1 MNPRFIRSIS
11 SFNLFLLLALLF
23 LQLVPEHAI
32 ASANSK
38 TYLIGFKENK
48 KAKVRAIQRSS
59 VQQLSTKVMVA
70 QLTESEMEVMSQD
83 ENVAY
88 IEEDSE
94 IELAETNLTEKQ
106 EVPWGIAHIRAN
118 QAHEKNFK
126 GQNIK
131 IGIIDTGISNH
142 EDLRVKGGISYVEGK
157 SDFDDEHGHGTA
169 VAGVIAGKDNDV
181 GIVGVAPEAE
191 IYAIRVLDE
200 KGHGTYSSMIQG
212 IEWAIQNDMNIVS
225 ISAGGKIDSQAL
237 HDQIKRAN
245 QQGILVIAS
254 AGNRGMGEDTQLYPA
269 KYAET
274 LSIGAIDQDNQR
286 ADFSSVGSG
295 LDLMAPGV
303 DILSTSLHGD
313 YEQRSGTSLA
323 APHVA
328 GAAAVIWSKKG
339 NATNREVRD
348 SLVDH
353 ATPLGESRFYGK
365 GLVNLEKAL
374 GLGDEDSAEI
384 ISLESKPNELRLSE
398 GENYQLKITANMTDG
413 NTRDVSKEVIYKS
426 KDEKIATVT
435 PTGLVTG
442 SGMGDTQLI
451 ATLGDKTIEIPI
463 VVTERAPLIP
473 RGGLDTP
480 EKGELISGTYTIKGW
495 HLNPDGVSQINIL
508 IDGMKVGEASYGDPR
523 PDIEAKYPAYQN
535 SNAGFH
541 YQLDTGNLTAGT
553 HIITVEVQ
561 DTNGQQTI
569 IEGTTFYIGNMEPL
583 NGLHADVTKLELTNE
598 GSHQLVVS
606 TVLEDNTLIDVTS
619 LAEYASSDES
629 IATVDSTGLV
639 KVMGDGTAIVTIR
652 YEGQSIMIPVTIN
665 KDEPLIPRWELEAP
679 TSNSMMTGATLIKG
693 WYLEPVGVSK
703 IEVHLDGTVVGEATY
718 GHNRPDIESLYP
730 HYKNA
735 TAGFEYLL
743 DTTQIT
749 EGQHTIKV
757 TAVNKEGAEQIL
769 AERAVF
775 IGRAEPATGIVAN
788 ISKVD
793 VIQGN
798 TQQLS
803 ISAVLLN
810 QQTKDVTR
818 EAQYTVENPA
828 IISISDKGI
837 VTGIEIGQTNI
848 TVKYQE
854 QTLTIPV
861 WVKAAAGL
869 ARGGID
875 SPADHALISGVYP
888 VTGWF
893 IDSNGV
899 EKIEV
904 LVDGAVSGEATYGIS
919 RPEIEI
925 MDASKPDGNV
935 GFHYNL
941 DTGKLREGTHTL
953 SVRGT
958 GKGGNQV
965 MLGNRTI
972 QVVTLLPAIG
982 LRANVTELIVPQG
995 KTHQF
1000 AVMAVLEDQ
1009 SSHDVTKLAL
1019 YNIENSSVAK
1029 VSTDGL
1035 VTALA
1040 QGSTSLTIKYGDQ
1053 SIKIPITVTEAEA
1066 LKTLGEIET
1075 PVNGAIVNGT
1085 YTISG
1090 WFLHPSAIS
1099 DYRVVIDGIEH
1110 GKAKS
1115 GIARPDIALLHSEY
1129 KNTQAGYSYNVDLNE
1144 LQPGNHTVS
1153 VIATDSEGKQYP
1165 LPERNFVIG
1174 NIAPA
1179 ISLQNAEPNM
1189 SVAKDAMQKLQIT
1202 ASFEGQQQK
1211 DITGEAVYTVEDPN
1225 VVYVSPLGIV
1235 TGLKVGMTKIHVNY
1249 GNQSLVIPVVV
1260 TESESGSLVAKGQM
1274 DIPKEGT
1281 VIGGTTTIQGWILN
1295 PSGVSKIEVLVDGQL
1310 QGTAVYGGP
1319 RPDIFAMYPHYQ
1331 NANAGFQYLLDTSL
1345 FTEGNHKLTI
1355 KVTDKAGA
1363 ESLVLESNIII
1374 GPVTGITANYSEVT
1388 LEKDKSVAFTVVA
1401 SYRDK
1406 STKDVT
1412 GEVTYTIDN
1421 PAITKIDATGLL
1433 TGLSSGSTVLTVSYA
1448 GIVKQYPVTVKGDVL
1463 VTGGA
1468 IDTPQDNELISRNYN
1483 MTGWFVSIG
1492 EVEKIEV
1499 LMDGDKL
1506 GEAKYG
1512 LERPDMKRK
1521 YPDAP
1526 HLKPGFSY
1534 LLEVDQMQVGEHQ
1547 LQVLVT
1553 EKDGKQTS
1561 MEKTITIV
1569 EPIHDT
1575 YAFWLQFSNQQGQNN
1590 WSYQEVSGDRFTDLE
1605 WDKAAEEWKS
1615 NQNETAIGNTWI
1627 KVGSSDPILKWK
1639 APRSGQIHVSGW
1651 ISKIQ
1656 VEEGD
1661 GVNVRLLK
1669 NDAQIWPSSGW
1680 QSIDFN
1686 DEIGVELQ
1694 EELSIEEGDALIF
1707 QVNQKENSVG
1717 DLLKWTPEITYI
1729 TSEVNDNSAPQVY
1742 LTSPMVGKAVT
1753 TVNSEDV
1760 IVISGIAMDP
1770 NIGDQ
1775 VHIWYQLD
1783 EEDPHEL
1790 TRFTASESANEFS
1803 YNLPIRNLKPDH
1815 LYSLRVWA
1823 VDQKSS
1829 KSLVEKV
1836 DISLDM
1842 RAQAEKDPITIAA
1855 DWKYPRDRQE
1865 IPKGQ
1870 SITLNWDYYN
1880 GKGYPSY
1887 IASQELIIYISEG
1900 GHVTSTKQEKLT
1912 GTARSY
1918 VFDTNFIQKN
1928 ALIDVR
1934 LKAVMKSDAPKILE
1948 GSTAKLEFYLLATN
1962 QAPVVVNTELLI
1974 MDSGRTGLINY
1985 SLRDND
1991 VSDKIVSTKL
2001 RVGLTPGGNELGEKE
2016 ETISEASQNGNASG
2030 RYFFPITKEMLYQT
2044 VYWTVQAQDNRG
2056 AWTTPTNYSSRLVDA
2071 LPKIV
2076 IYTPGAKRVIDIDE
2090 TFTLEGVYTHLESG
2104 DIISGRMNR
2113 LKDPKQFTTTG
2124 SSGQWS
2130 LSWRGRDLG
2139 EGTYP
2144 NIEVSNRGGF
2154 VAVYPGSLTI
2164 EKKPDAPNIIK
2175 VEAETNSLKVFWSPV
2190 AGATDYGIQVDGGGI
2205 KRVGNVSNHTITG
2218 LQPDRAYTIILWA
2231 YNSSGTS
2238 SYSSSPYTVR
2248 TKPAESNFNLLVEY
2262 NPVRMHFPA
2271 DQAKYFKITAKTSG
2285 VYQFTLNN
2293 DSGLAA
2299 DANISVYKGAG
2310 LLDHEEISSGSNG
2323 RVNPVFAAGKTY
2335 YVKIVGKSAFYA
2347 TLLAKPGGEA
2357 FIFNQP
2363 NDITIPGGQTV
2374 EIAMNV
2380 TIPGKYRMV
2389 TQLKNPIQK
2398 YPAVT
2403 VYSNGI
2409 QVSPR
2414 EKPSAAEV
2422 IYDLAAGA
2430 YTIKLTNTES
2440 NPVNVLF
2447 TVFAPAAGG
2456 TVYEY
2461 VYDQNNRIKAIK
2473 ENGVESVIFY
2483 HDENGNITKSVKQNA
2498 STPPKAKALSLDM
2511 EKVDVSPGNSK
2522 SIKVMATLDNGSQV
2536 DVSAQAVYVV
2546 EDPSVASIN
2555 KGIVYAVNGGT
2566 TRAKLFFGGQS
2577 KAFTITVDAPS
2588 VHLTSISLA
2597 PGQSTITEGQIQRLY
2612 ASAYYSDGNSK
2623 DISSVASFDTSNSS
2637 VAQVSSQGVVTGIK
2651 AGTATITVSYDGK
2664 NASSQVTVQG
2674 ATIQEI
2680 KGTPAQVTMVAGG
2693 TQQLSVTATYSN
2705 GAEENISKQ
2714 AVYSSSNSN
2723 VASVDSGGL
2732 ITALSPGATQV
2743 TVSYGGQSTIIPVT
2757 VSGNAITLVSLA
2769 VTPAT
2774 VSIGKGA
2781 NQQLEVKATY
2791 SDNSQTIVT
2800 NQATYQSSQPAI
2812 ANVGASGSVTGV
2824 AVGSST
2830 ITISFGGK
2838 VVTVPVQVTETQEP
2852 VQRLSVT
2859 PVSLNM
2865 LVGKTQQLQV
2875 KAAYKDGKNTDV
2887 SGQAVYLSGDATVV
2901 TVDSSG
2907 VATAVKAGSTNITV
2921 SFGGASVAVPVVTAE
2936 NVIQSIKVIPEKIT
2950 MLENGTKQ
2958 LLVNAVFMDG
2968 TEVDITNKASYILE
2982 DQTIASAT
2990 TDGLLTGL
2998 RVGSTS
3004 ITIGHLGKNINTM
3017 VHVVSVESK
3026 VARLSAGGAH
3036 TLMVKEDGSGVWAW
3050 GQNENGQLGDGT
3062 IQIRTTPV
3070 ESMLVIAAQQL
3081 VVSPSTVLL
3090 PTSQSKPLRITATY
3104 ANNSTQDVTM
3114 QSTYESSDPAV
3125 ASVDAGG
3132 VITAVSVGTTT
3143 ITVSYYDKTITVPVE
3158 VKETGVKVNRLSA
3171 GGSHTLMVKED
3182 GSVWAWGQNE
3192 NGQLGDGTIQIRM
3205 TPVESML
3212 VISAQ
3217 QLVASPSTVLLP
3229 TSQSKPLRITA
3240 TYANNSTQDVTTQST
3255 YESSDP
3261 AVASVDAGG
3270 VITAVSVGTTTI
3282 TVNHYGKTITVPVVV
3297 KETGG
3302 KVNRLSAGG
3311 AHTLMVKEDG
3321 SVWAW
3326 GQNENGQ
3333 LGDGTI
3339 QIRTTP
3345 VESILVVS
3353 AQQLVASPSTVLLSI
3368 SHSKPLRITA
3378 TYANNST
3385 QDVTTQSTYE
3395 SSDPAVAS
3403 VDAAGLIKAV
3413 SIGKANITVRYYNKT
3428 ITVPVEVREKEVKV
3442 NRLSAGG
3449 AHTLMV
3455 KEDGSVWAWGQN
3467 DMGQLGN
3474 NSLQNS
3480 TVPVVTNDNKTE

>member
-11 SFNLFLLLALLF
+11 SFNVFLLLALLF

-32 ASANSK
+32 ASAQSK

-106 EVPWGIAHIRAN
+106 EIPWGIAHIKAN
-118 QAHEKNFK
+118 QAHEKNYK

-142 EDLRVKGGISYVEGK
+142 EDLQVKGGISYVEGK

-200 KGHGTYSSMIQG
+200 KGHGAYSSMIQG

-225 ISAGGKIDSQAL
+225 ISAGGKIDSRAL

-269 KYAET
+269 KYPET

-339 NATNREVRD
+339 GATNREVRD

-384 ISLESKPNELRLSE
+384 QSLESKPSELRLSE

-413 NTRDVSKEVIYKS
+413 NTRDVSKEVTYKS

-435 PTGLVTG
+435 LSGLVTG

-463 VVTERAPLIP
+463 VVTERAPLLP

-495 HLNPDGVSQINIL
+495 HLNPDGVSQISIL

-561 DTNGQQTI
+561 DTNGQQSM

-639 KVMGDGTAIVTIR
+639 KAMGDGTAIVTIR
-652 YEGQSIMIPVTIN
+652 YEGQSIMIPVTIK

-693 WYLEPVGVSK
+693 WYLDPSGVSK
-703 IEVHLDGTVVGEATY
+703 IEVHLDGTVVGEASY
-718 GHNRPDIESLYP
+718 GHNRPDIESSYP
-730 HYKNA
+730 QYQNA
-735 TAGFEYLL
+735 RVGFEYLL
-743 DTTQIT
+743 DTTQII
-749 EGQHTIKV
+749 EGQHSIKV

-775 IGRAEPATGIVAN
+775 IGRAEPATSIVAN
-788 ISKVD
+788 ISKVEL
-793 VIQGN
+793 IQGN

-848 TVKYQE
+848 IVKYQE

-861 WVKAAAGL
+861 LVKAVAGL

-893 IDSNGV
+893 IDSTGV

-925 MDASKPDGNV
+925 MDASKPDGDV
-935 GFHYNL
+935 GFLYNL
-941 DTGKLREGTHTL
+941 DTGQLREGTHTL

-982 LRANVTELIVPQG
+982 LRANVTEVIVPQG
-995 KTHQF
+995 KTHQMT
-1000 AVMAVLEDQ
+1000 VMAVLEDQ

-1040 QGSTSLTIKYGDQ
+1040 QGSTSLTVKYGDQ
-1053 SIKIPITVTEAEA
+1053 SISIPIKVTEAEA

-1075 PVNGAIVNGT
+1075 PVNGAVVNGT

-1099 DYRVVIDGIEH
+1099 DYQVVIDGVEH

-1115 GIARPDIALLHSEY
+1115 GIARPDIALLHPEY
-1129 KNTQAGYSYNVDLNE
+1129 TNTQAGYSYTVDLNE

-1153 VIATDSEGKQYP
+1153 VIATDSEGKQHP
-1165 LPERNFVIG
+1165 LPEKKFTIG
-1174 NIAPA
+1174 KIAPA
-1179 ISLQNAEPNM
+1179 ISLQNTELTI

-1202 ASFEGQQQK
+1202 ANFEGQNPK

-1281 VIGGTTTIQGWILN
+1281 VIGGATTIQGWILN

-1319 RPDIFAMYPHYQ
+1319 RPDILAMYPLYQ

-1345 FTEGNHKLTI
+1345 FAEGNHKLTI

-1421 PAITKIDATGLL
+1421 PTIAKIDATGLL
-1433 TGLSSGSTVLTVSYA
+1433 TGLSSGSAVLTVSFA
-1448 GIVKQYPVTVKGDVL
+1448 GIVKQYPVTVKGDM

-1468 IDTPQDNELISRNYN
+1468 IDTPQDNEQISRNYN
-1483 MTGWFVSIG
+1483 MTGWFVSSG

-1547 LQVLVT
+1547 LHVLVT

-1605 WDKAAEEWKS
+1605 WDKASEEWKS

-1627 KVGSSDPILKWK
+1627 KVGVSDPILRWK

-1669 NDAQIWPSSGW
+1669 NNVQVWPSSGW
-1680 QSIDFN
+1680 QSIEFN

-1707 QVNQKENSVG
+1707 QVNQKENNVG

-1729 TSEVNDNSAPQVY
+1729 TNEVNDNSAPHVY
-1742 LTSPMVGKAVT
+1742 LTSPVVGKAVT

-1815 LYSLRVWA
+1815 LYALRVWA

-1842 RAQAEKDPITIAA
+1842 RAQAEKDPITISA
-1855 DWKYPRDRQE
+1855 DWKYPKDRAE

-1900 GHVTSTKQEKLT
+1900 GHVTSTKRDKLT

-1918 VFDTNFIQKN
+1918 VFDTSFIQKN

-1962 QAPVVVNTELLI
+1962 QAPVVVKTELLS

-2016 ETISEASQNGNASG
+2016 EAIPESSQNGNASG

-2113 LKDPKQFTTTG
+2113 LKDPKQFPTTG

-2144 NIEVSNRGGF
+2144 NIEVSNRGDF

-2218 LQPDRAYTIILWA
+2218 LQPDRVYTIILWA

-2238 SYSSSPYTVR
+2238 SYNSSPYTVQ
-2248 TKPAESNFNLLVEY
+2248 TKPAEGNFNLLVEY
-2262 NPVRMHFPA
+2262 NPVRMHFPVN
-2271 DQAKYFKITAKTSG
+2271 QAKYFKITAKTSG

-2335 YVKIVGKSAFYA
+2335 YVKIVGNSTFYA

-2357 FIFNQP
+2357 FVFNQP

-2374 EIAMNV
+2374 EIAMNAI
-2380 TIPGKYRMV
+2380 IPGKYRMV
-2389 TQLKNPIQK
+2389 TQLKNPSQK

-2498 STPPKAKALSLDM
+2498 STPLKAKALSLDL

-2536 DVSAQAVYVV
+2536 DVSSQAVYVV

-2566 TRAKLFFGGQS
+2566 TRARLYFGGQS
-2577 KAFTITVDAPS
+2577 KMFTITVDAPS

-2680 KGTPAQVTMVAGG
+2680 KGTPVQVSLVAGG

-2705 GAEENISKQ
+2705 GAEENISRQ
-2714 AVYSSSNSN
+2714 AVYSSSNAN
-2723 VASVDSGGL
+2723 VASVDSSGL

-2757 VSGNAITLVSLA
+2757 VSGNAISLVSLA

-2781 NQQLEVKATY
+2781 TQQLEVKATY
-2791 SDNSQTIVT
+2791 
-2800 NQATYQSSQPAI
+2800 
-2812 ANVGASGSVTGV
+2812 
-2824 AVGSST
+2824 
-2830 ITISFGGK
+2830 
-2838 VVTVPVQVTETQEP
+2838 
-2852 VQRLSVT
+2852 
-2859 PVSLNM
+2859 
-2865 LVGKTQQLQV
+2865 
-2875 KAAYKDGKNTDV
+2875 KDGKNIDV
-2887 SGQAVYLSGDATVV
+2887 SGQAVYVPGDATVV
-2901 TVDSSG
+2901 TVDANG
-2907 VATAVKAGSTNITV
+2907 VVTAVKAGSTSITV
-2921 SFGGASVAVPVVTAE
+2921 SFGGASVAVPVVVSAE
-2936 NVIQSIKVIPEKIT
+2936 IPVQNIKVTPEDIT
-2950 MLENGTKQ
+2950 LQEGTTQQ
-2958 LLVNAVFMDG
+2958 LNVLLKLADG
-2968 TEVDITNKASYILE
+2968 TEVDVA
-2982 DQTIASAT
+2982 DQSLFTMADPSIASVSAS
-2990 TDGLLTGL
+2990 GLLSGIKE
-2998 RVGSTS
+2998 GITS
-3004 ITIGHLGKNINTM
+3004 VTIDYLGT
-3017 VHVVSVESK
+3017 K
-3026 VARLSAGGAH
+3026 VN
-3036 TLMVKEDGSGVWAW
+3036 V
-3050 GQNENGQLGDGT
+3050 N
-3062 IQIRTTPV
+3062 
-3070 ESMLVIAAQQL
+3070 
-3081 VVSPSTVLL
+3081 
-3090 PTSQSKPLRITATY
+3090 
-3104 ANNSTQDVTM
+3104 
-3114 QSTYESSDPAV
+3114 
-3125 ASVDAGG
+3125 
-3132 VITAVSVGTTT
+3132 
-3143 ITVSYYDKTITVPVE
+3143 
-3158 VKETGVKVNRLSA
+3158 VKVVQVLN
-3171 GGSHTLMVKED
+3171 ED
-3182 GSVWAWGQNE
+3182 K
-3192 NGQLGDGTIQIRM
+3192 I
-3205 TPVESML
+3205 
-3212 VISAQ
+3212 
-3217 QLVASPSTVLLP
+3217 
-3229 TSQSKPLRITA
+3229 K
-3240 TYANNSTQDVTTQST
+3240 
-3255 YESSDP
+3255 
-3261 AVASVDAGG
+3261 
-3270 VITAVSVGTTTI
+3270 
-3282 TVNHYGKTITVPVVV
+3282 
-3297 KETGG
+3297 
-3302 KVNRLSAGG
+3302 RLSAGG

-3326 GQNENGQ
+3326 GHNEKGQ
-3333 LGDGTI
+3333 LGDGTV
-3339 QIRTTP
+3339 QDRTTP
-3345 VESILVVS
+3345 VESMLVIAV
-3353 AQQLVASPSTVLLSI
+3353 QQLAASPSTVLLPI
-3368 SHSKPLRITA
+3368 SQSKPLQITA
-3378 TYANNST
+3378 TYANNGT
-3385 QDVTTQSTYE
+3385 QDVTTQSTYK
-3395 SSDPAVAS
+3395 SSNPAVAA
-3403 VDAAGLIKAV
+3403 VDAAGVITAV
-3413 SIGKANITVRYYNKT
+3413 SVGTAT
-3428 ITVPVEVREKEVKV
+3428 ITVSYYNQTITVHVEVKETEVKV

-3455 KEDGSVWAWGQN
+3455 KEDGSVWAWGHN
-3467 DMGQLGN
+3467 EKGQLGN
-3474 NSLQNS
+3474 GTAQNS
-3480 TVPVVTNDNKTE
+3480 TVPVLTKDN

>member
-1 MNPRFIRSIS
+1 MNPRFIRLIS

-32 ASANSK
+32 ASASSK
-38 TYLIGFKENK
+38 TYLIGFKESK
-48 KAKVRAIQRSS
+48 KTKVRAILRSS
-59 VQQLSTKVMVA
+59 VQQVSTKVMVA
-70 QLTESEMEVMSQD
+70 QLTENEMEVMSQD

-94 IELAETNLTEKQ
+94 IELAETNRTEKQ
-106 EVPWGIAHIRAN
+106 EIPWGIEHIGAN
-118 QAHEKNFK
+118 QAHEKHYK

-142 EDLRVKGGISYVEGK
+142 EDLQVKGGISYVEGK

-212 IEWAIQNDMNIVS
+212 IEWAIQNDMDIVS
-225 ISAGGKIDSQAL
+225 ISAGGRIDSQAL

-245 QQGILVIAS
+245 QQGILVIAA

-274 LSIGAIDQDNQR
+274 LSVGAINQDNQR

-323 APHVA
+323 APHVT
-328 GAAAVIWSKKG
+328 GAAAVIWSKMG
-339 NATNREVRD
+339 GATNREVRD
-348 SLVDH
+348 RLVDN

-374 GLGDEDSAEI
+374 GLGDDDSAEI
-384 ISLESKPNELRLSE
+384 TSLESTPNELRLSE
-398 GENYQLKITANMTDG
+398 GENYQLKITANMTNG
-413 NTRDVSKEVIYKS
+413 KTKDVSKEVTYTS

-435 PTGLVTG
+435 PSGFVTG
-442 SGMGDTQLI
+442 SGIGDTQLI
-451 ATLGDKTIEIPI
+451 AELGDKTIEIPI
-463 VVTERAPLIP
+463 VVSKRAPLIP
-473 RGGLDTP
+473 IGGLDTP

-495 HLNPDGVSQINIL
+495 HLNPDGVSKISIL
-508 IDGMKVGEASYGDPR
+508 IDGTNVGEASYGDPR
-523 PDIEAKYPAYQN
+523 PDIEEKYPAYQN

-541 YQLDTGNLTAGT
+541 YQLDTRNLVAGT
-553 HIITVEVQ
+553 HSITVEVQ
-561 DTNGQQTI
+561 DTNGQQTVMD
-569 IEGTTFYIGNMEPL
+569 GTTFYIGDVEPL
-583 NGLHADVTKLELTNE
+583 NGLHADVTKLELMNE

-629 IATVDSTGLV
+629 VVTVDATGLV
-639 KVMGDGTAIVTIR
+639 KAMGAGATIVTIR
-652 YEGQSIMIPVTIN
+652 YDGQSITIPVTIK

-679 TSNSMMTGATLIKG
+679 TSNSMMTGVTLIKG
-693 WYLEPVGVSK
+693 WYLDPSGVSK
-703 IEVHLDGTVVGEATY
+703 IEVHVDGTVVGEASY
-718 GHNRPDIESLYP
+718 GLTRPDIESSYP
-730 HYKNA
+730 QYQNA
-735 TAGFEYLL
+735 KAGFEYRL
-743 DTTQIT
+743 DTTQLT
-749 EGQHTIKV
+749 EGQHSIKV
-757 TAVNKEGAEQIL
+757 TAVTKEGAEQVL
-769 AERAVF
+769 AERAVS
-775 IGRAEPATGIVAN
+775 IGRAEPATSIVAN
-788 ISKVD
+788 ISKVEL
-793 VIQGN
+793 IQGN

-818 EAQYTVENPA
+818 EAQYTIENPA
-828 IISISDKGI
+828 IISLSDKGI

-848 TVKYQE
+848 IVKYQE

-861 WVKAAAGL
+861 WVKAAGGL

-893 IDSNGV
+893 VDSNGV

-982 LRANVTELIVPQG
+982 LKANVTEITVPQG
-995 KTHQF
+995 KTHQMS
-1000 AVMAVLEDQ
+1000 VMAVLEDQ

-1035 VTALA
+1035 VTALT
-1040 QGSTSLTIKYGDQ
+1040 QGSTSLTVKYGDQ
-1053 SIKIPITVTEAEA
+1053 SISIPITVTEAEA

-1075 PVNGAIVNGT
+1075 PVNDATVNGT

-1115 GIARPDIALLHSEY
+1115 GIARPDIALLHPEY
-1129 KNTQAGYSYNVDLNE
+1129 ANTQAGFSYTVDLNE

-1153 VIATDSEGKQYP
+1153 VIAADSEGKQHP
-1165 LPERNFVIG
+1165 LPERNFVVG
-1174 NIAPA
+1174 KIAPA
-1179 ISLQNAEPNM
+1179 ISLQNTEPNM

-1202 ASFEGQQQK
+1202 ANFEGQNPK

-1281 VIGGTTTIQGWILN
+1281 VIGGITTLQGWILD

-1319 RPDIFAMYPHYQ
+1319 RPDIFAMYPLYQ

-1345 FTEGNHKLTI
+1345 FAEGNHKLTI

-1421 PAITKIDATGLL
+1421 PSIAKIDATGLL
-1433 TGLSSGSTVLTVSYA
+1433 TGLSSGSAVLTVSYA

-1483 MTGWFVSIG
+1483 ITGCFVSSG

-1605 WDKAAEEWKS
+1605 WDKASEEWKS

-1639 APRSGQIHVSGW
+1639 APRSGRIHVSGW

-1669 NDAQIWPSSGW
+1669 NDVQIWPSSGW

-1707 QVNQKENSVG
+1707 QVNQKENNVG

-1729 TSEVNDNSAPQVY
+1729 TTEVNDNSAPQVY
-1742 LTSPMVGKAVT
+1742 LISPVVGKAVT

-1760 IVISGIAMDP
+1760 IIISGIAMDP

-1842 RAQAEKDPITIAA
+1842 RAQAEKDPITISAN
-1855 DWKYPRDRQE
+1855 WKYPKDRQE

-1870 SITLNWDYYN
+1870 SITLDWDYYN

-1887 IASQELIIYISEG
+1887 IASQELMIYISEG
-1900 GHVTSTKQEKLT
+1900 GHVTSTKREKLT

-1918 VFDTNFIQKN
+1918 VFDTSYIQKN

-1934 LKAVMKSDAPKILE
+1934 LKAVMKSDAPKLLE

-1962 QAPVVVNTELLI
+1962 QAPVVVNTEFSI

-2016 ETISEASQNGNASG
+2016 ETISESSQNGNASG

-2056 AWTTPTNYSSRLVDA
+2056 AWTTPTNYTSRLEDA

-2090 TFTLEGVYTHLESG
+2090 TFTLEGVYTHLQAG
-2104 DIISGRMNR
+2104 DVISGRMNR
-2113 LKDPKQFTTTG
+2113 LKNPQEFTTTG

-2164 EKKPDAPNIIK
+2164 EKKPDAPNNIS
-2175 VEAETNSLKVFWSPV
+2175 VEADTNSLKVFWSPV

-2205 KRVGNVSNHTITG
+2205 KRIGNVSTHTITG
-2218 LQPDRAYTIILWA
+2218 LQPATVYTIRLWA

-2238 SYSSSPYTVR
+2238 SYGSGSITVQ

-2262 NPVRMHFPA
+2262 NPIRMDFPVNRP
-2271 DQAKYFKITAKTSG
+2271 KYFKITAKTSG

-2335 YVKIVGKSAFYA
+2335 YVKIVGKSTFYA

-2357 FIFNQP
+2357 FVFNQP

-2374 EIAMNV
+2374 EIAMNAI
-2380 TIPGKYRMV
+2380 IPGKYRMV
-2389 TQLKNPIQK
+2389 TQLKNPSQK

-2403 VYSNGI
+2403 VYSNGV

-2498 STPPKAKALSLDM
+2498 STPQKVKALSLDL

-2546 EDPSVASIN
+2546 EDPSVAYIN

-2566 TRAKLFFGGQS
+2566 TRARLYFGGQS
-2577 KAFTITVDAPS
+2577 KTLTITVDAPS
-2588 VHLTSISLA
+2588 VHLTSISLT

-2623 DISSVASFDTSNSS
+2623 DISSVASYDTSNSS

-2664 NASSQVTVQG
+2664 SASSQITVQG
-2674 ATIQEI
+2674 ASIQEI
-2680 KGTPAQVTMVAGG
+2680 KGTPVQVSLVAGG

-2705 GAEENISKQ
+2705 GAEENISRQ
-2714 AVYSSSNSN
+2714 AVYSSSNAN

-2757 VSGNAITLVSLA
+2757 VAGNAISLVSLV

-2781 NQQLEVKATY
+2781 SQQLEVKAIY

-2800 NQATYQSSQPAI
+2800 NQASYQSSQPAI
-2812 ANVGASGSVTGV
+2812 ASVGASGSVTGV
-2824 AVGSST
+2824 AVGSATVT
-2830 ITISFGGK
+2830 ITFGGK
-2838 VVTVPVQVTETQEP
+2838 VVTVPVQVTEP
-2852 VQRLSVT
+2852 VQSLAVT
-2859 PVSLNM
+2859 PVSPIM

-2875 KAAYKDGKNTDV
+2875 TANYKDGKNMDV
-2887 SGQAVYLSGDATVV
+2887 TGQALYLPGDATVV
-2901 TVDSSG
+2901 TVDSNG
-2907 VATAVKAGSTNITV
+2907 VLTAVKAGSTNITV
-2921 SFGGASVAVPVVTAE
+2921 SFGGASVVVPVVVTAE
-2936 NVIQSIKVIPEKIT
+2936 NVMQSIKVIPEKIR
-2950 MLENGTKQ
+2950 MLENGTNQ
-2958 LLVNAVFMDG
+2958 LLVKAVFMDG
-2968 TEVDITNKASYILE
+2968 TEVDVTNKALYTLE
-2982 DQTIASAT
+2982 DQAIASVT

-2998 RVGSTS
+2998 KVGSTT
-3004 ITIGHLGKNINTM
+3004 ITIAHTGKTIKTM

-3026 VARLSAGGAH
+3026 MARLSAGGAH
-3036 TLMVKEDGSGVWAW
+3036 TLMVKD
-3050 GQNENGQLGDGT
+3050 
-3062 IQIRTTPV
+3062 
-3070 ESMLVIAAQQL
+3070 
-3081 VVSPSTVLL
+3081 
-3090 PTSQSKPLRITATY
+3090 
-3104 ANNSTQDVTM
+3104 
-3114 QSTYESSDPAV
+3114 
-3125 ASVDAGG
+3125 
-3132 VITAVSVGTTT
+3132 
-3143 ITVSYYDKTITVPVE
+3143 
-3158 VKETGVKVNRLSA
+3158 
-3171 GGSHTLMVKED
+3171 D

-3192 NGQLGDGTIQIRM
+3192 KGQLGDGTVQDRR
-3205 TPVESML
+3205 TPIESML

-3217 QLVASPSTVLLP
+3217 QLVANPGTVLVP
-3229 TSQSKPLRITA
+3229 TAQSKPLQITA
-3240 TYANNSTQDVTTQST
+3240 T
-3255 YESSDP
+3255 
-3261 AVASVDAGG
+3261 
-3270 VITAVSVGTTTI
+3270 
-3282 TVNHYGKTITVPVVV
+3282 
-3297 KETGG
+3297 
-3302 KVNRLSAGG
+3302 
-3311 AHTLMVKEDG
+3311 
-3321 SVWAW
+3321 
-3326 GQNENGQ
+3326 
-3333 LGDGTI
+3333 
-3339 QIRTTP
+3339 
-3345 VESILVVS
+3345 
-3353 AQQLVASPSTVLLSI
+3353 
-3368 SHSKPLRITA
+3368 
-3378 TYANNST
+3378 
-3385 QDVTTQSTYE
+3385 
-3395 SSDPAVAS
+3395 
-3403 VDAAGLIKAV
+3403 
-3413 SIGKANITVRYYNKT
+3413 
-3428 ITVPVEVREKEVKV
+3428 
-3442 NRLSAGG
+3442 
-3449 AHTLMV
+3449 
-3455 KEDGSVWAWGQN
+3455 
-3467 DMGQLGN
+3467 
-3474 NSLQNS
+3474 
-3480 TVPVVTNDNKTE
+3480 